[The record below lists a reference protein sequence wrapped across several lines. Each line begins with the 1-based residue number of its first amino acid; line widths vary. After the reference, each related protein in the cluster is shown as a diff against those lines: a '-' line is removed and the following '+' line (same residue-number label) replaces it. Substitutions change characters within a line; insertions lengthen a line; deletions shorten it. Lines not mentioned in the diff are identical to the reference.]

1 MNDAGSRRAG
11 IVGTVTAHGVF
22 VALGLLLAQ
31 RATGPM
37 PVVYAVDL
45 VAAPLPNDAPARA
58 ATEATP
64 TPEDDDVAPVEQ
76 PKPKPA
82 PTKEP
87 PTPPKDAKRTEKAVP
102 VKSTTG
108 PAPGEAPSTGN
119 DAITLKTPGRQFPYP
134 GYLEN
139 VVNQVYRR
147 WARPPGG
154 SRLQAEIAFTIQKD
168 GSVTDIEVLKSSGNY
183 GFDLSA
189 RGAVEAAAN
198 SRAFGALPGG
208 FNGESLP
215 IAFFFAP
222 RNP

>member
-1 MNDAGSRRAG
+1 MNDGGARRAG
-11 IVGTVTAHGVF
+11 VLGTVTAHGLLV
-22 VALGLLLAQ
+22 VLGLLLAQ
-31 RATGPM
+31 RASGPM

-45 VAAPLPNDAPARA
+45 LAAPLPNDAPARA

-64 TPEDDDVAPVEQ
+64 TAEAEDAAPVEQ
-76 PKPKPA
+76 PKPKPKS
-82 PTKEP
+82 TKEP
-87 PTPPKDAKRTEKAVP
+87 PTLPKDAKRNEKAVP

-108 PAPGEAPSTGN
+108 PAPGETPSTGN

-154 SRLQAEIAFTIQKD
+154 SRLQAEIVFTIQKD
-168 GSVTDIEVLKSSGNY
+168 GSVTDIEVLRSSGNY

-198 SRAFGALPGG
+198 SRAFGPLPGG

-215 IAFFFAP
+215 IAFYFAP

>member
-1 MNDAGSRRAG
+1 MSKPGARRAG
-11 IVGTVTAHGVF
+11 VLGTVTMH
-22 VALGLLLAQ
+22 GLLIAIGLLVAQ
-31 RATGPM
+31 RASGPM

-45 VAAPLPNDAPARA
+45 LAAPLPNDAPARA

-64 TPEDDDVAPVEQ
+64 TAEDEDAAPVEQ
-76 PKPKPA
+76 PKPKPT
-82 PTKEP
+82 PKKEP
-87 PTPPKDAKRTEKAVP
+87 TPPPKDAKRNEKAVP

-108 PAPGEAPSTGN
+108 PAPGETPSTGN

-168 GSVTDIEVLKSSGNY
+168 GSVTDIEVLRSSGNY

-198 SRAFGALPGG
+198 SRAFGPLPGG

-215 IAFFFAP
+215 IAFYFAP